1 MHAAPQHSFTR
12 SFIHPVKVLTVEY
25 FMCDNTTNEDELH
38 SETLLFPNGTPQSRS
53 FGRETEGG
61 KMLSLATGN
70 VLLQQP
76 AGNMKRQSCCCLYL
90 FTMCLQLLYVL
101 TFEHTTCSTFKTTF
115 DRHSDDK
122 GKQWRVSRSQDSF
135 PALLLVS

>member
-1 MHAAPQHSFTR
+1 MHTAPQHSFTR
-12 SFIHPVKVLTVEY
+12 SFIHSVKVLTVEY

-38 SETLLFPNGTPQSRS
+38 SETL
-53 FGRETEGG
+53 FGFLMAHHRVALLAETEGV

-90 FTMCLQLLYVL
+90 FTKASQCVYSYSMC
-101 TFEHTTCSTFKTTF
+101 
-115 DRHSDDK
+115 
-122 GKQWRVSRSQDSF
+122 
-135 PALLLVS
+135 